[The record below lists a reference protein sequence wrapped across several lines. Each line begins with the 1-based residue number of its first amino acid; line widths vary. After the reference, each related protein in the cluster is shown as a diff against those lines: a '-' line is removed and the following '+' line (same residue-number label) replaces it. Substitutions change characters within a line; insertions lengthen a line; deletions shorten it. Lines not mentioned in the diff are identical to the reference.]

1 MKLSRSQN
9 HELSKSKKFL
19 LFILSLKIF
28 AFRKW
33 CAPRY
38 ISWFINPA
46 MSYDALEDQLLALIA
61 RPSGEITDAE
71 FNAVAL
77 AVYRFQSEANRPYR
91 QFCKYQKTPSHLT
104 DWRAIPAVPTGAFRQ
119 AKLMAFPATETRAT
133 FRTSGTTGEGYGSH
147 HFRSLRLYEAS
158 ILRAW
163 QTLNLPPLPQV
174 ILTQRPGDAPH
185 SSLCH
190 MMGTLGAFGPQTWCI
205 DAGGALD
212 VSALRSAAASGPVLV
227 LGTALAFLHLFEQL
241 GRERIPLPP
250 GSLAMETG
258 GYKGT
263 GRALSKPEL
272 YARFGHALGLEPDA
286 ILNEYSMT
294 ELSSQWYT
302 RGLGHPHHGP
312 AWARALVID
321 PETGLEA
328 PEGGHGILRLIDPA
342 NLGSVLAIE
351 TQDMAIRRGAGFEL
365 IGRDPA
371 AIPRGC
377 SRSADELLSRDR

>member
-1 MKLSRSQN
+1 
-9 HELSKSKKFL
+9 
-19 LFILSLKIF
+19 
-28 AFRKW
+28 
-33 CAPRY
+33 
-38 ISWFINPA
+38 
-46 MSYDALEDQLLALIA
+46 MSYAALEEQLLALIA
-61 RPSGEITDAE
+61 RPSGEIMEEE

-77 AVYRFQSEANRPYR
+77 AVYRFQRDANRPYG
-91 QFCKYQKTPSHLT
+91 QFCAFQKTPAELT
-104 DWRAIPAVPTGAFRQ
+104 DWRAIPAVPTGAFRH
-119 AKLMAFPATETRAT
+119 AKLRTFPEAETCAT

-147 HFRSLRLYEAS
+147 YFRSLRLYEAS

-163 QTLNLPPLPQV
+163 QSLALPPLPQV
-174 ILTQRPGDAPH
+174 LLTQRPGDAPH

-190 MMGTLGAFGPQTWCI
+190 MMGTLGAFGPQAWCI
-205 DAGGALD
+205 DAGGTLD
-212 VSALRSAAASGPVLV
+212 TTALRRAAASGPVLV

-263 GRALSKPEL
+263 GRTLAKAEL
-272 YARFGHALGLEPDA
+272 YVQFEKALDLKPDA

-302 RGLGHPHHGP
+302 RGLGRPHHGP

-328 PEGGHGILRLIDPA
+328 PDGGCGILRLIDLA
-342 NLGSVLAIE
+342 NLGSVLAIQTE
-351 TQDMAIRRGAGFEL
+351 DMAVRRGEGFEL

-377 SRSADELLSRDR
+377 SRSADELLSGNR

>member
-1 MKLSRSQN
+1 
-9 HELSKSKKFL
+9 
-19 LFILSLKIF
+19 
-28 AFRKW
+28 
-33 CAPRY
+33 
-38 ISWFINPA
+38 
-46 MSYDALEDQLLALIA
+46 MSYAALEEQLLALIA
-61 RPSGEITDAE
+61 RSSGEIAEEE

-77 AVYRFQSEANRPYR
+77 EVFRFQRENNLPYW
-91 QFCKYQKTPSHLT
+91 QFCAYQKTPAELT
-104 DWRAIPAVPTGAFRQ
+104 HWSDIPAVPTGAFRQ
-119 AKLMAFPATETRAT
+119 AKLRAFPESETLAT

-147 HFRSLRLYEAS
+147 YFRSLRLYEAS
-158 ILRAW
+158 LLRAW
-163 QTLNLPPLPQV
+163 QRLALPPLPQV

-185 SSLCH
+185 SSLCY
-190 MMGTLGAFGPQTWCI
+190 MMGTLGAFGPQAWCI

-212 VSALRSAAASGPVLV
+212 VTALRHAAASGPVLV

-241 GRERIPLPP
+241 GQEKIPLPP

-263 GRALSKPEL
+263 GRTLAKTEL
-272 YARFGHALGLEPDA
+272 YQQFNVSLGLAPEA

-321 PETGLEA
+321 PETGREA
-328 PEGGHGILRLIDPA
+328 SEGGRGILRLIDLA
-342 NLGSVLAIE
+342 NLGSVIAIQ
-351 TQDMAIRRGAGFEL
+351 TQDMAVRRGAGFEL
-365 IGRDPA
+365 LGRDPA

-377 SRSADELLSRDR
+377 SRSADELLSGNR

>member
-1 MKLSRSQN
+1 MSYVALENQ
-9 HELSKSKKFL
+9 L
-19 LFILSLKIF
+19 LSLIT
-28 AFRKW
+28 
-33 CAPRY
+33 
-38 ISWFINPA
+38 
-46 MSYDALEDQLLALIA
+46 
-61 RPSGEITDAE
+61 RPSGEIAEEE

-77 AVYRFQSEANRPYR
+77 EVFRFQRENNLPYR
-91 QFCKYQKTPSHLT
+91 QFCAHQKTPAELT
-104 DWRAIPAVPTGAFRQ
+104 DWRDIPAVPTGAFRH
-119 AKLMAFPATETRAT
+119 AKLRAFPESETRAT

-147 HFRSLRLYEAS
+147 YFKSLRLYETS

-163 QTLNLPPLPQV
+163 QMLALPPLPQV

-190 MMGTLGAFGPQTWCI
+190 MMGTLAALGPQTWCI
-205 DAGGALD
+205 DAGGTLD
-212 VSALRSAAASGPVLV
+212 VAALRHAAASGPVLV

-241 GRERIPLPP
+241 GCETIPLPP

-263 GRALSKPEL
+263 GRTLAKPEF
-272 YARFGHALGLEPDA
+272 YAQFGKTLGLGPEA

-302 RGLGHPHHGP
+302 RGLGRPHHGP
-312 AWARALVID
+312 AWTRALVID
-321 PETGLEA
+321 PETGTEV
-328 PEGGHGILRLIDPA
+328 PNDERGILRLIDLA
-342 NLGSVLAIE
+342 NLGSVLAIQ
-351 TQDMAIRRGAGFEL
+351 TQDMAVRRGPGFEL

-377 SRSADELLSRDR
+377 SRSADELLSGNR

>member
-1 MKLSRSQN
+1 
-9 HELSKSKKFL
+9 
-19 LFILSLKIF
+19 
-28 AFRKW
+28 
-33 CAPRY
+33 
-38 ISWFINPA
+38 
-46 MSYDALEDQLLALIA
+46 MSYAALEEQLLALIA
-61 RPSGEITDAE
+61 RSSGEITDAE

-77 AVYRFQSEANRPYR
+77 EIFRFQREANKPYR
-91 QFCKYQKTPSHLT
+91 QFCAFQKAPAELA
-104 DWRAIPAVPTGAFRQ
+104 DWRAIPAVPTGAFRH
-119 AKLMAFPATETRAT
+119 AKLRAFPEAETCAT

-147 HFRSLRLYEAS
+147 FFRSLRLYEAS

-163 QTLNLPPLPQV
+163 QTLALPPLPQV

-190 MMGTLGAFGPQTWCI
+190 MMGTLGALGPQTWCI

-212 VSALRSAAASGPVLV
+212 VSALRRAAASGPVLV

-241 GRERIPLPP
+241 GRERISLPA

-263 GRALSKPEL
+263 GRALAKPEL
-272 YARFGHALGLEPDA
+272 YARFGDALGVEPDA

-302 RGLGHPHHGP
+302 RGLGRPHRGP
-312 AWARALVID
+312 AWTRALVID

-328 PEGGHGILRLIDPA
+328 PEGGRGVLRVIDLA
-342 NLGSVLAIE
+342 NLGSVAAIE
-351 TQDMAIRRGAGFEL
+351 TQDLAVRRGAGFDL

-377 SRSADELLSRDR
+377 SRSADELLSGNLEP

>member
-1 MKLSRSQN
+1 
-9 HELSKSKKFL
+9 
-19 LFILSLKIF
+19 
-28 AFRKW
+28 
-33 CAPRY
+33 
-38 ISWFINPA
+38 
-46 MSYDALEDQLLALIA
+46 MSYAELEDQLLALIA
-61 RPSGEITDAE
+61 RPLGEITDPE

-77 AVYRFQSEANRPYR
+77 AVFRFQRGANLPYR
-91 QFCKYQKTPSHLT
+91 QFCKFQKTPAELA
-104 DWRAIPAVPTGAFRQ
+104 DWRDIPAVPTGAFRH
-119 AKLMAFPATETRAT
+119 AKLMTFPAAESCAT

-163 QTLNLPPLPQV
+163 QMLNLPPLPQI

-205 DAGGALD
+205 DGGGTLD
-212 VSALRSAAASGPVLV
+212 VAALRQAAASGPVIV

-241 GRERIPLPP
+241 GRERIPLAP

-272 YARFGHALGLEPDA
+272 YAQFGKTLGLPPDA

-302 RGLGHPHHGP
+302 RGLGCPHQGP
-312 AWARALVID
+312 AWTRALVID

-328 PEGGHGILRLIDPA
+328 AEGGRGILRLIDPV

-351 TQDMAIRRGAGFEL
+351 TQDMAIRRGTGFEL

-377 SRSADELLSRDR
+377 SRSADELLSGGR